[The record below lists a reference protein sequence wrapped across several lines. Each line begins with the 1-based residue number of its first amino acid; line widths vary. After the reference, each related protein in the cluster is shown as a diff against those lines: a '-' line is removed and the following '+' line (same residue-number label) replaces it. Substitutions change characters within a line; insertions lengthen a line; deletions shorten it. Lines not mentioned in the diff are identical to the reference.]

1 MNLSGM
7 RQIRGMN
14 TAFMTKSIEGFTINT
29 KPQTVKIEYKNQNV
43 TVQSEN
49 TTIFNTRQ
57 KAVVSVVKVDAD
69 TKNPLSGGEYSL
81 YAGNDIKNASGKVIV
96 KKDTVLQTKASGKD
110 GKASYSVDL
119 PVGNSYYI
127 VETKAPKNYQK
138 NSLDVYQFS
147 FEAMSQNKET
157 ATFTHTFKN
166 DRTTAKIQI
175 FKMDK
180 ETGRAVPQGDATLK
194 GAVYGLYAREDI
206 KHPDRATGIVYK
218 KDELIAK
225 LTTDD
230 KGKCEIDHLYLGKY
244 YVKEIEPSEG
254 YLLDEEEH
262 DIICDYEGDS
272 ISQVLRSAVSKEQV
286 MKQPFQLIK
295 ISDNGN
301 ETERNLLK
309 GAGFTAYLKS
319 SLKVKKDG
327 SYDFKNAKPVVIGSK
342 GETTLYTDQKGYVR
356 SAAIPYGTYVV
367 IESVTPHNMET
378 IKPFEVTVNNNAPDT
393 PQVWRVFVD
402 REFSAKLHIIKK
414 DANTKRTVL
423 VPNAEFKI
431 YHLDTKQYG
440 NLNAVEYGKINA

>member
-254 YLLDEEEH
+254 YLLDE
-262 DIICDYEGDS
+262 
-272 ISQVLRSAVSKEQV
+272 
-286 MKQPFQLIK
+286 
-295 ISDNGN
+295 
-301 ETERNLLK
+301 
-309 GAGFTAYLKS
+309 
-319 SLKVKKDG
+319 
-327 SYDFKNAKPVVIGSK
+327 
-342 GETTLYTDQKGYVR
+342 
-356 SAAIPYGTYVV
+356 
-367 IESVTPHNMET
+367 
-378 IKPFEVTVNNNAPDT
+378 
-393 PQVWRVFVD
+393 
-402 REFSAKLHIIKK
+402 
-414 DANTKRTVL
+414 
-423 VPNAEFKI
+423 
-431 YHLDTKQYG
+431 
-440 NLNAVEYGKINA
+440 